1 MPPKKKKKQRA
12 QTATKQSNSAP
23 IPSPPPSNSPPPP
36 LSDPS
41 AAAEKV
47 PAAEKQLQKTISRN
61 AHIHTG
67 AAVASL
73 VLSLVALLNG
83 VPLPSVLEKPQWAD
97 DMVTAGL
104 MQADAPY
111 TDVAKA
117 GAVVLLWTALPGI

>member
-1 MPPKKKKKQRA
+1 MPKKKKGSPKKQRA

-23 IPSPPPSNSPPPP
+23 IPSPPPP

-47 PAAEKQLQKTISRN
+47 PAAAEKQLQKTISRN